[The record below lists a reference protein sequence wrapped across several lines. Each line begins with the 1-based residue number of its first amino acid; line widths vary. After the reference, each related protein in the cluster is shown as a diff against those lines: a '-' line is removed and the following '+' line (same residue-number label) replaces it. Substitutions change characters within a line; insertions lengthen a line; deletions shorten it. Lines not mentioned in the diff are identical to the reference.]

1 MPPNESFLDF
11 VRRKSLLLFSPI
23 HYPSIISTTPPS
35 ASPPPTMS
43 TKVAQKN
50 LQEVSPEPINMEE
63 AAAPESKNTS
73 ANAAKEDT
81 ESNGEAKEEAAKIA
95 KKMSGI
101 IDPAIDRLKPIL
113 QMITEHVD
121 KANNTKKEDL
131 DEEKLVDQL
140 KPLIEQATGAL
151 QETHGAIK
159 ALDPDG
165 KVARSAQYK
174 ASDSEASPEEQH
186 LAQGL
191 AELTGNV
198 TKTIQNAKDK
208 IKDMPHAKKNLGP
221 LLDLLQTPLFQII
234 SAVGL
239 LLNGVLTLLGNL
251 LDALGLG
258 GIVRNVLGGLGL
270 AKLLDGLGLG
280 QWLKQPDSK

>member
-1 MPPNESFLDF
+1 MSTETAQQGLREVPPD
-11 VRRKSLLLFSPI
+11 PI
-23 HYPSIISTTPPS
+23 NPGEITTPKS
-35 ASPPPTMS
+35 EMAS
-43 TKVAQKN
+43 V
-50 LQEVSPEPINMEE
+50 
-63 AAAPESKNTS
+63 
-73 ANAAKEDT
+73 
-81 ESNGEAKEEAAKIA
+81 EAAKGGVQFNGDAREDAASIA

-140 KPLIEQATGAL
+140 KPLIEQATGIL

-174 ASDSEASPEEQH
+174 AADSEASSEEQR

-208 IKDMPHAKKNLGP
+208 IKDMPHAQKNLGP
-221 LLDLLQTPLFQII
+221 LLDLRGDPLFQII

-258 GIVRNVLGGLGL
+258 GVVRNLLGGLGL
-270 AKLLDGLGLG
+270 TKLLDGLGLG
-280 QWLKQPDSK
+280 KWLKQPDSK

>member
-1 MPPNESFLDF
+1 
-11 VRRKSLLLFSPI
+11 
-23 HYPSIISTTPPS
+23 
-35 ASPPPTMS
+35 MS
-43 TKVAQKN
+43 TKTAQKG
-50 LQEVSPEPINMEE
+50 LQEVPPEPINMEE
-63 AAAPESKNTS
+63 GAAAPESKKTL

-81 ESNGEAKEEAAKIA
+81 ESNCEAKEGAAKIA

-140 KPLIEQATGAL
+140 KPLIEQANGIL

-174 ASDSEASPEEQH
+174 AADSEASSEEQH

-221 LLDLLQTPLFQII
+221 LLDLLQDPLFQII

-270 AKLLDGLGLG
+270 TKLLDGLGLG
-280 QWLKQPDSK
+280 KWLKQSDSK

>member
-1 MPPNESFLDF
+1 
-11 VRRKSLLLFSPI
+11 
-23 HYPSIISTTPPS
+23 
-35 ASPPPTMS
+35 MS
-43 TKVAQKN
+43 T
-50 LQEVSPEPINMEE
+50 E
-63 AAAPESKNTS
+63 AAEQGLKVVPPDPVNPEEVAYPKSEKAPADT
-73 ANAAKEDT
+73 AKEGVKFDGDAR
-81 ESNGEAKEEAAKIA
+81 EDAAKIA

-140 KPLIEQATGAL
+140 KPLIEQATGVL

-165 KVARSAQYK
+165 KVSRSAQYK
-174 ASDSEASPEEQH
+174 AADSEASPEEQH

-191 AELTGNV
+191 SELTGN
-198 TKTIQNAKDK
+198 
-208 IKDMPHAKKNLGP
+208 IKAMPHAKKNLGP
-221 LLDLLQTPLFQII
+221 LLDLLGDPLFQII

-239 LLNGVLTLLGNL
+239 LLSGVLTLLGNL
-251 LDALGLG
+251 LDVLGLG
-258 GIVRNVLGGLGL
+258 GIVRNFLGGLGL

-280 QWLKQPDSK
+280 KWLKQPDRK